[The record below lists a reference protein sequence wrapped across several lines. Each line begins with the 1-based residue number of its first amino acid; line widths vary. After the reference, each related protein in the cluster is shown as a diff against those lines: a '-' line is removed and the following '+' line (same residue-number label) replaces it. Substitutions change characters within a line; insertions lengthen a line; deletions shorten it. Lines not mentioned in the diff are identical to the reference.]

1 MFGEQGV
8 EGVIFEGI
16 MRADVA
22 CDSSYV
28 VGVTDFAFPGQD
40 LNVILVGGDDGD
52 KLMGQFDEVE
62 ASITA
67 LTTGRG
73 LLPFTKNDRMLNL
86 EGAEPDG
93 VHEPLQ
99 ELRTDDVPVQVL
111 LVVGHLK

>member
-1 MFGEQGV
+1 M
-8 EGVIFEGI
+8 
-16 MRADVA
+16 
-22 CDSSYV
+22 
-28 VGVTDFAFPGQD
+28 
-40 LNVILVGGDDGD
+40 VGGDDGD

-73 LLPFTKNDRMLNL
+73 SLPFTKNDRMPNL

-99 ELRTDDVPVQVL
+99 VLWTGDVPVLVL
-111 LVVGHLK
+111 LVV